1 MTRMAVETQ
10 VFVVGGGPAG
20 LAVAIAARHRG
31 FSVTVADVAQP
42 PIDKA
47 CGEGIMPDGLAALK
61 KLGVKLPLDAAAPFQ
76 GIRFSDGESAVQARF
91 AQGPGLG
98 IRRTQL
104 HQVLIDK
111 AAEMG
116 VNMEW
121 GTNVSGLTPDGATLN
136 GIHVRCRC
144 ALAADGQ
151 NSRVRCWSG
160 LDSTRARRF
169 TRFGFRRHYRV
180 VPWSEFVEVYWTKHG
195 QLYVTPVGPEEV
207 CVAFLSRNP
216 KLRLDDAFSVSPQI
230 YARLQGADLVTR
242 EQGTVSTTRALR
254 SVYRGSTVLVG
265 EASGSVDAITGDGLS
280 MAFQQ
285 AHALGEA
292 FLNDDLA
299 QYQSEHRRIE
309 RLPRMMANL
318 MLLLDRNHWL
328 RARSLRALEA
338 SPTLFAR
345 MLAVHTGELPLFQ
358 IGIEETL
365 SFGWCLL
372 RA

>member
-1 MTRMAVETQ
+1 MTRIAVETD

-20 LAVAIAARHRG
+20 LAAAISARNRG
-31 FSVTVADVAQP
+31 FSVTVADIAQP

-47 CGEGIMPDGLAALK
+47 CGEGIMPDGLAALR
-61 KLGVKLPLDAAAPFQ
+61 KLGVNIPLDAAEPFQ
-76 GIRFSDGESAVQARF
+76 GIRFLDDESAVQARF

-98 IRRTQL
+98 LRRTKL
-104 HQVLIDK
+104 HEILIDK
-111 AAEMG
+111 AAEAGIDMH
-116 VNMEW
+116 W
-121 GTNVSGLTPDGATLN
+121 GARVTGLTSHGVTINDIN
-136 GIHVRCRC
+136 VRCRWVVG
-144 ALAADGQ
+144 ADGQ

-160 LDSTRARRF
+160 LESVRSSPS

-180 VPWSEFVEVYWTKHG
+180 VPWSDFVEVYWTGQG

-207 CVAFLSRNP
+207 CVAFLSRDS
-216 KLRLDDAFSVSPQI
+216 KLRLEDAFAVFPRI
-230 YARLQGADLVTR
+230 YARLKGADSITR
-242 EQGTVSTTRALR
+242 EQGAVSATRALR

-285 AHALGEA
+285 AHALAEA

-299 QYQSEHRRIE
+299 QYQRAHRRIE

-318 MLLLDRNHWL
+318 MLLMDRRQWL

-338 SPTLFAR
+338 SPNLFTR
-345 MLAVHTGELPLFQ
+345 MLAVHTGELPLLG
-358 IGIEETL
+358 IGMEETL
-365 SFGWCLL
+365 SFGWRLL